1 MPVSHVQEQMIKT
14 VNIDNTEMRDETILS
29 SFSTLPPALATR
41 VNKQPEYRLLWAVLQ
56 RGVEEYMKNVF
67 ATSRRDQRLCHEAE
81 AWIAH
86 DDETWLC
93 SFVNI
98 CHVLG
103 LDPDA
108 LRAGLKR
115 WRAAQEP
122 LDVEQAA

>member
-1 MPVSHVQEQMIKT
+1 MIKT
-14 VNIDNTEMRDETILS
+14 DTTMMADETVLS
-29 SFSTLPPALATR
+29 SFSTLPPTAAELIH
-41 VNKQPEYRLLWAVLQ
+41 KQAEYRLLWAVLQ
-56 RGVEEYMKNVF
+56 RGVEEYMKNAF
-67 ATSRRDQRLCHEAE
+67 ATSRRGKRLRHEAE
-81 AWIAH
+81 AWIAR

-115 WRAAQEP
+115 WRAKHEP
-122 LDVEQAA
+122 LDVQQAA

>member
-1 MPVSHVQEQMIKT
+1 MQVSHVQEQMTQT
-14 VNIDNTEMRDETILS
+14 VNTEMSDETLLS
-29 SFSTLPPALATR
+29 SFSALPPALAER

-56 RGVEEYMKNVF
+56 RGVGEYMKNVF
-67 ATSRRDQRLCHEAE
+67 ATSRRGQRLYQEAE
-81 AWIAH
+81 AWIQR

-108 LRAGLKR
+108 LRAGVKR
-115 WRAAQEP
+115 WRAEQESP
-122 LDVEQAA
+122 AVQQAA